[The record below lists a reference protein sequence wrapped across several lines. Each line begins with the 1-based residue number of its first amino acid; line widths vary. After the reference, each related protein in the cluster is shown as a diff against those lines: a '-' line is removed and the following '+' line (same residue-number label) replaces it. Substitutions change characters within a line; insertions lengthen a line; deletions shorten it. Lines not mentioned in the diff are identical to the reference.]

1 MFYNTEFTQFE
12 RKIGYP
18 HIFNLLNNN
27 KYNIYHIFAN
37 LNVQLLTIYPII
49 NYNMKKLLLISAL
62 MASTAM
68 QAQNAESVTYYWPGQ
83 RAEMLTSGLQY
94 FIYNTAFDPSS
105 NPNDRGSFIFAQE
118 NADFGTVDPKKYAN
132 EFITS
137 NANYVFTITNKEGNV
152 YQIKNA
158 SGSWINFTGRPSET
172 AVDFYIQPWATSTA
186 NKANLKAKGDDGTL
200 TDDLNNAKVWTVTN
214 DASNSNAWNG
224 NGGFTTWN
232 NAHPYAFYEIES
244 KELDAETNNR
254 YLELTNRTGLFSD
267 VAFKLQQ
274 LYGLVKDGNNYY
286 SNYPETTPA
295 ENSSYANLID
305 GNDNSIFHSSWSAGG
320 EDTDPKHYLRADLGT
335 AKTEFY
341 FITKRRTNNNNNRPT
356 SILIQGSNE
365 ADGDYTDITT
375 IETGLPTEANEYFYF
390 SDKITSK
397 TAYRY
402 IRFTPLSMSPV
413 TTRFFTYSEFYII
426 EANDETNVAMR
437 DIRSYYHET
446 TRNIKDDNLVTE
458 INAGGYD
465 KVKQVQEDLAKTL
478 YTNEANALLTENE
491 SNHAETPALSQYPT
505 AAYNTLKSAI
515 GSATTS
521 EELATAIR
529 TFKFSINAPVF
540 TIDGAFSGDYVTAGK
555 SIYYKADDNTNPLWW
570 NKATNKYDK
579 TMLWKFM
586 GSTSTTAEA
595 GQTYTVGNMSEDV
608 YFWNVEQLQVTE
620 TNPTNTD
627 GIILIK
633 TQDNN
638 TPVHAERAGYI
649 VRWDASAPTS
659 ASAWKI
665 TYVGESF
672 KIDQVDEAKL
682 ADYAALKALIAE
694 CEPYVEHLG
703 DGLHQFSCEGYNFQE
718 VLNNAKETANND
730 IYENP
735 TLDVAAAKQALQN
748 AKNALAINQ
757 PAAGKFYRIQ
767 SKTSGK
773 FIVSYANSEEKAD
786 LTADGSGINTVFYLS
801 ADNRMTG
808 YQRLNIKGTANFD
821 QTGIGSDF
829 NFAASPYLGY
839 YTIRVKGNSSGAFY
853 DYSGTTGKVDMWS
866 DPNNEQCAW
875 KLIEV
880 TDPDM
885 QPKLTK
891 KMTAKYATLAAPVS
905 LVIPEGIKAYTAQ
918 VNGQQAT
925 LSEVTGRIIPA
936 GTAVVLQKTGTAT
949 DTDYEFNFD
958 ATSAVQN
965 ENNDL
970 VGVYAETSV
979 PTDTKAYILAQP
991 EGMEIGFYILDAS
1004 DRIIDANKAYLV
1016 APAEAAGI
1024 KAFTFDFGGTTGIDN
1039 TEAAT
1044 EVEEYYDLQ
1053 GRRVM
1058 NPTKGIYVTKSG
1070 KKVLFY

>member
-49 NYNMKKLLLISAL
+49 ILISAL
-62 MASTAM
+62 MASTAI
-68 QAQNAESVTYYWPGQ
+68 QAQNAESTTYYWPSQ
-83 RAEMLTSGLQY
+83 RVETLTSGQQY
-94 FIYNTAFDPSS
+94 FIYNTANDGRDRSYFLYSNGSTLKTNNVSPLTFITTDAAYFFTTIKPENPTSENHWYLNCIHGIVGHGGQTNNTETRDIYIAPWFGNDNLS
-105 NPNDRGSFIFAQE
+105 KSTAQSEDESGTLQNPNETNTKVWA
-118 NADFGTVDPKKYAN
+118 
-132 EFITS
+132 ITS
-137 NANYVFTITNKEGNV
+137 IAGTN
-152 YQIKNA
+152 
-158 SGSWINFTGRPSET
+158 P
-172 AVDFYIQPWATSTA
+172 
-186 NKANLKAKGDDGTL
+186 
-200 TDDLNNAKVWTVTN
+200 
-214 DASNSNAWNG
+214 NSSDNTYAWNG
-224 NGGFTTWN
+224 EPVETAGNSAWTRWSQ
-232 NAHPYAFYEIES
+232 AHPYAFYEIES

-478 YTNEANALLTENE
+478 YTNEANALLMENE

-555 SIYYKADDNTNPLWW
+555 SIY
-570 NKATNKYDK
+570 
-579 TMLWKFM
+579 
-586 GSTSTTAEA
+586 
-595 GQTYTVGNMSEDV
+595 
-608 YFWNVEQLQVTE
+608 
-620 TNPTNTD
+620 
-627 GIILIK
+627 
-633 TQDNN
+633 
-638 TPVHAERAGYI
+638 
-649 VRWDASAPTS
+649 
-659 ASAWKI
+659 
-665 TYVGESF
+665 
-672 KIDQVDEAKL
+672 
-682 ADYAALKALIAE
+682 
-694 CEPYVEHLG
+694 
-703 DGLHQFSCEGYNFQE
+703 
-718 VLNNAKETANND
+718 
-730 IYENP
+730 
-735 TLDVAAAKQALQN
+735 
-748 AKNALAINQ
+748 
-757 PAAGKFYRIQ
+757 
-767 SKTSGK
+767 
-773 FIVSYANSEEKAD
+773 
-786 LTADGSGINTVFYLS
+786 
-801 ADNRMTG
+801 
-808 YQRLNIKGTANFD
+808 
-821 QTGIGSDF
+821 
-829 NFAASPYLGY
+829 
-839 YTIRVKGNSSGAFY
+839 
-853 DYSGTTGKVDMWS
+853 
-866 DPNNEQCAW
+866 
-875 KLIEV
+875 
-880 TDPDM
+880 
-885 QPKLTK
+885 
-891 KMTAKYATLAAPVS
+891 
-905 LVIPEGIKAYTAQ
+905 
-918 VNGQQAT
+918 
-925 LSEVTGRIIPA
+925 
-936 GTAVVLQKTGTAT
+936 
-949 DTDYEFNFD
+949 
-958 ATSAVQN
+958 
-965 ENNDL
+965 
-970 VGVYAETSV
+970 
-979 PTDTKAYILAQP
+979 
-991 EGMEIGFYILDAS
+991 
-1004 DRIIDANKAYLV
+1004 
-1016 APAEAAGI
+1016 
-1024 KAFTFDFGGTTGIDN
+1024 
-1039 TEAAT
+1039 
-1044 EVEEYYDLQ
+1044 
-1053 GRRVM
+1053 
-1058 NPTKGIYVTKSG
+1058 
-1070 KKVLFY
+1070 